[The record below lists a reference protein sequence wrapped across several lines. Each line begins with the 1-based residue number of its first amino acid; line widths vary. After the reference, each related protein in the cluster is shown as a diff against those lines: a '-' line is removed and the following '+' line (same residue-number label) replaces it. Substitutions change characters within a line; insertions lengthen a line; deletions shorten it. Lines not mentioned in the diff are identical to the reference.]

1 MIKRVFLIVLLLLV
15 SKQIFAQNENDA
27 LRYSFL
33 TYGGTARYMGM
44 SGAFSALGA
53 DFSVLSTNPAGI
65 GMFKKSRVVFAP
77 GVISTNASA
86 NYLNE
91 NTQDELI
98 SANINSFGLILNLKS
113 YEEDDSGWR
122 SVAFGV
128 GYNHLKNFS
137 GDITIEGVNNNSSG
151 LDLFMINSDGF
162 HPDDLGDREWIAFDT
177 YATDTIPNSDYTYIN
192 PLYDFYGEH
201 QKKVI
206 KTEGGIGEYVF
217 SLGGNYDNIIQI
229 GATFGI
235 QNIRYK
241 EVSEFYE
248 EIDTTDFLSFNY
260 DENLEIKGTGYN
272 FKFGMI
278 YRPVNFFR
286 LGLAFHTPTFYSLK
300 DIYSYSMQ
308 TNWRTPDIDGNTQ
321 YNATAGEYEYS
332 YEFYSPFRTIAGV
345 AFILSKIGI
354 ISADYEYVNYGK
366 ARLRA
371 DDYDFEDENDRISE
385 GFGDGHNFR
394 LGTEIRLAPIYLRGG
409 LSYYSSPTSATF
421 DADGSIK
428 AYSLGIGLKTRN
440 VYIDIAFNHSFT
452 NKDHRLYE
460 YDPGKFETANLYL
473 TEDQI
478 NLTLGYKF

>member
-206 KTEGGIGEYVF
+206 RTEGGIGEYVF

-248 EIDTTDFLSFNY
+248 ETDSTDFLSFNY
-260 DENLEIKGTGYN
+260 DENLDIKGTGYN

-286 LGLAFHTPTFYSLK
+286 FGLAFHTPTYYSLK

-308 TNWRTPDIDGNTQ
+308 TNWR
-321 YNATAGEYEYS
+321 
-332 YEFYSPFRTIAGV
+332 
-345 AFILSKIGI
+345 
-354 ISADYEYVNYGK
+354 
-366 ARLRA
+366 
-371 DDYDFEDENDRISE
+371 
-385 GFGDGHNFR
+385 
-394 LGTEIRLAPIYLRGG
+394 
-409 LSYYSSPTSATF
+409 
-421 DADGSIK
+421 
-428 AYSLGIGLKTRN
+428 
-440 VYIDIAFNHSFT
+440 
-452 NKDHRLYE
+452 
-460 YDPGKFETANLYL
+460 
-473 TEDQI
+473 
-478 NLTLGYKF
+478 